1 MRQLSDLIIE
11 SLNFFPAILLLGA
24 RQIGKSTLAQELIS
38 QKILDQ
44 YVTLDDLTTLSAFKA
59 DPDGTLASFT
69 NRIALDEIQRVPDL
83 MRALKKNIDENRQNG
98 RFLLT
103 GSANVLSHPNVTES
117 LTGRLDI
124 FILEGLGIAELNN
137 RPNPKALKILLQ
149 ESVENFKNYLS
160 QLAKSPII
168 PKLIQADLWEAVFF
182 GHYPEVALAKNIHFK
197 ERYFQ
202 AYQTTYIEK
211 DVRDLSK
218 GIDIVQF
225 AQVAKA
231 LMLQSGSLINMN
243 NLANDLQLDQ
253 RTIKRYAELLEATFQ
268 IVFLQPWSRNTLKKI
283 IKTPKVYA
291 KDSGFMSFTHRVL
304 SPDKLPESSCF
315 GKALETFVFTEL
327 RKQTQMIPGTSTYF
341 YRTHLGKEVDFVLEY
356 GEKLIGLELKTAASV
371 NAKDFAGLQDLEE
384 ANHGKLELGI
394 VLYQGTEVLPFGKNK
409 LAVPLKYFLFS

>member
-1 MRQLSDLIIE
+1 MRPISELLIE
-11 SLNFFPAILLLGA
+11 SLGFFPAVLLLGA
-24 RQIGKSTLAQELIS
+24 RQIGKSTLAKELIS

-103 GSANVLSHPNVTES
+103 GSTNVLSHPEVTES

-137 RPNPKALKILLQ
+137 RPSPRALKILLQ
-149 ESVENFKNYLS
+149 ESVESFTNH
-160 QLAKSPII
+160 
-168 PKLIQADLWEAVFF
+168 LIQSSKEIPPLRPADLWEAIFF
-182 GHYPEVALAKNIHFK
+182 GGYPEIALAKNINFK

-231 LMLQSGSLINMN
+231 FFIQSGKLINFSNM
-243 NLANDLQLDQ
+243 ANDLQLDQ
-253 RTIKRYAELLEATFQ
+253 RSIKRYSELLEATFQ
-268 IVFLQPWSRNTLKKI
+268 IVFLQPWSRNTLKRI

-291 KDSGFMSFTHRVL
+291 KDSGFMSFIHRVL
-304 SPDKLPESSCF
+304 SPENLPESSCF
-315 GKALETFVFTEL
+315 GEALETFVFTEL
-327 RKQTQMIPGTSTYF
+327 RKQTQMIPGLSTYF

-356 GEKLIGLELKTAASV
+356 GEKLIGLELKAATSV

-384 ANHGKLELGI
+384 ANQGKLELGI
-394 VLYQGTEVLPFGKNK
+394 VLYQGTEILPFGKNK
-409 LAVPLKYFLFS
+409 LAVPLKYFLFA